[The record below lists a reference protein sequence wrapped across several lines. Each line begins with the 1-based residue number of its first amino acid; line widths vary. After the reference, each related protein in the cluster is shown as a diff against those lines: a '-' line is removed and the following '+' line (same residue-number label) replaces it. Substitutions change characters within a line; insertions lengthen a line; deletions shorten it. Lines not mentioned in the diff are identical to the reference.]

1 MTHFILILLFPI
13 LGLGGEPSMSE
24 ITTAIQKGDAT
35 TLGAYF
41 DSQVELSVLNKEAS
55 CNPNQATQMVKAF
68 FQKYQP
74 KAFSQ
79 VHQGKSSGNETTYC
93 IGNLKTQEKT
103 FRVYIYLKADSAK
116 KRIQELRF
124 EVE

>member
-55 CNPNQATQMVKAF
+55 
-68 FQKYQP
+68 
-74 KAFSQ
+74 
-79 VHQGKSSGNETTYC
+79 
-93 IGNLKTQEKT
+93 
-103 FRVYIYLKADSAK
+103 
-116 KRIQELRF
+116 
-124 EVE
+124 